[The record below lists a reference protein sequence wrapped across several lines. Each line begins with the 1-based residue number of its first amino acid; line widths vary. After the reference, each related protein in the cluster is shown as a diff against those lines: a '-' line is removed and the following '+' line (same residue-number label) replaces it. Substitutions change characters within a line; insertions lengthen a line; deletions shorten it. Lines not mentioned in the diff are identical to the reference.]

1 MIEEWKEVLNYEGL
15 YEVSNM
21 GNVRNSRTGR
31 KLSLRYRKDNHID
44 CMLYKN
50 GKSTRHTVH
59 RLVAIAF
66 IDNPNNYPIIN
77 HIDGNGLNNNVS
89 NLEWC
94 TYSHNSQHANDNNL
108 INHNTGIDHYMFGK
122 TGAEHPASE
131 PVYCLNTKERFDS
144 MDQAAQSINMKVT
157 DISACCSGRQKSAGK
172 SISGE
177 KLIWRKEQDYLL
189 LSEKDIQDI
198 LYEVDIRVV
207 CLNTNE
213 IYANAAEASKQTG
226 IGKTMILKCCNGQ
239 QKKTKN
245 TQWKYY
251 KDYIK

>member
-50 GKSTRHTVH
+50 GKSIRYTVH

-94 TYSHNSQHANDNNL
+94 TYSHNSQHNFEHIQHWLLNL
-108 INHNTGIDHYMFGK
+108 I
-122 TGAEHPASE
+122 
-131 PVYCLNTKERFDS
+131 V
-144 MDQAAQSINMKVT
+144 
-157 DISACCSGRQKSAGK
+157 
-172 SISGE
+172 
-177 KLIWRKEQDYLL
+177 LL
-189 LSEKDIQDI
+189 LFLLFVLLQ
-198 LYEVDIRVV
+198 
-207 CLNTNE
+207 
-213 IYANAAEASKQTG
+213 
-226 IGKTMILKCCNGQ
+226 IG
-239 QKKTKN
+239 
-245 TQWKYY
+245 
-251 KDYIK
+251 